1 MNELKYKGY
10 RGSVEYS
17 ARDDC
22 LFGKIIGIRSS
33 VSYEGESVAEIAG
46 AFREAVDDYLDFCEE
61 RGVEPQRE
69 YSGVFQVRTTPD
81 VHKRLSEIASGRGT
95 SLNAV
100 VSEAL
105 KETVHA

>member
-17 ARDDC
+17 DRDNC

-33 VSYEGESVAEIAG
+33 VSYEGESVEEITD

-95 SLNAV
+95 SLNSV

-105 KETVHA
+105 KERVHA